1 MLEIVGASLV
11 LVTVRTNVSLTAA
24 LDPSVA
30 VTTIVCVP
38 TFALIGVPLIVPELI
53 ESVLGAPDIV
63 YVSESPE
70 STSVNAA
77 AAFKLYDASS
87 AVLASAIAEVTVGAS
102 LVLVTVITK
111 LCAVEELEAS
121 VAVITTLCVPTSE
134 LSGVPERTPDPVPT
148 STKLAQSGIVVPVRV
163 ID

>member
-38 TFALIGVPLIVPELI
+38 TLALIGVPLIVPELI

-63 YVSESPE
+63 YVSVSPE

-77 AAFKLYDASS
+77 AAFKLYEASS
-87 AVLASAIAEVTVGAS
+87 AVLASAIADVTVGAS
-102 LVLVTVITK
+102 LVLVTVRTYES
-111 LCAVEELEAS
+111 LTAALDPS
-121 VAVITTLCVPTSE
+121 VQVTTIVCVPTFA
-134 LSGVPERTPDPVPT
+134 LIGVPLIVPE
-148 STKLAQSGIVVPVRV
+148 LI
-163 ID
+163 